1 MGFSLRDILN
11 PSHSFDSGDW
21 QMALADAALPGI
33 QGGTW
38 NPVYT
43 SLYNSGNTP
52 SWYDT
57 ANSREGIHN
66 WVDDMSD
73 FAGFQLSSWEDQLK
87 NNPAQAFLG
96 AGDPI
101 STKLWNEALK
111 KDWKPMVSAYG
122 GPTRDTLNAADAS
135 GMDTSNIRGV
145 DSTMRSVIPAIASFI
160 NPALGTAV
168 AGLGAWGDGLE
179 SGESGWDSFKG
190 GLGAAAKSYLGGQVM
205 PDWWKSI
212 GMDAS
217 TVGNIANST
226 ANGAILGAAGGGSGT
241 EGAKGGLAG
250 GVFNAGLGYLNNTLS
265 PMPDEGTIGG
275 NMRDADGEVSYGD
288 GPISPAQA
296 RANEDLLAPSAGAGY
311 VPQALKSEQPSQE
324 STNPVAAFLGAFT
337 QGRGTGGQGP
347 SYLDMAGNAMGM
359 YNAYRQR
366 QRIKDQLS
374 TLKDMYS
381 ENSPY
386 AQRLAS
392 KMDRQAAMS
401 GRRSQT
407 GARQTQL
414 QALLAEAAL
423 RNQPQTAQLLGLQD
437 EQSRRM
443 AANAI
448 QGVSRLGSMFPTTPR
463 PQQQTVPSFDGLGS
477 LSNYWS
483 Q

>member
-1 MGFSLRDILN
+1 
-11 PSHSFDSGDW
+11 
-21 QMALADAALPGI
+21 
-33 QGGTW
+33 
-38 NPVYT
+38 
-43 SLYNSGNTP
+43 
-52 SWYDT
+52 
-57 ANSREGIHN
+57 
-66 WVDDMSD
+66 
-73 FAGFQLSSWEDQLK
+73 
-87 NNPAQAFLG
+87 
-96 AGDPI
+96 
-101 STKLWNEALK
+101 
-111 KDWKPMVSAYG
+111 
-122 GPTRDTLNAADAS
+122 
-135 GMDTSNIRGV
+135 MDTSNIRGV
-145 DSTMRSVIPAIASFI
+145 DNTMRSVIPAVASFI

-217 TVGNIANST
+217 TVGNIANSI

-241 EGAKGGLAG
+241 EGAKSGLTG
-250 GVFNAGLGYLNNTLS
+250 GVFSAGLGYLNNAFS

-275 NMRDADGEVSYGD
+275 NMRDEYGEVSMRD
-288 GPISPAQA
+288 EPISQRQA
-296 RANEDLLAPSAGAGY
+296 LANEELIAPSAGAGY
-311 VPQALKSEQPSQE
+311 VPPSVRGEKSAQQE
-324 STNPVAAFLGAFT
+324 SNPVSDFLSTYIGGLT
-337 QGRGTGGQGP
+337 QGRGADGQGP

-443 AANAI
+443 AGNLI
-448 QGVSRLGSMFPTTPR
+448 QGASRLGSMFPTTQR
-463 PQQQTVPSFDGLGS
+463 PQQQTVPSFDGLGP
-477 LSNYWS
+477 LSNYWP